1 MFAFFRDSATIFR
14 VIVEFFKDEAPFFER
29 WLFNLLEHRH
39 RTCHMLRV
47 YSLIFFLIC
56 HTQLTFG
63 FSSRQDSVLVQKAI
77 IQYEHNEISKDSLI
91 QVYVAVAGEAQASHN
106 FRESRKLLDQAES
119 LLSNDTTVAYAKIAR
134 SRAMMA
140 MEEDDRAEAIEL
152 LVNALEIFQLNQDSL
167 DYLETLRLI
176 GVNYDYLGDH
186 EAARQFYQSCI
197 ELASLLKDSA
207 AIASS
212 TYNIGGTYADDGDL
226 TKAFKLYDQ
235 AKELAVLID
244 NKDLLHRI
252 HHAMGIDYRMMG
264 ENELAEIHCRE
275 SLRIALETQDLKPIG
290 FGYQGL
296 GYMFFEFG
304 QLDSA
309 EYYMN
314 KALDIAI
321 RISNDQLKENAR
333 GVLQQIYYKQGR
345 YKEAY
350 DTFVKLDEQEDSLY
364 NVQNSKLVEGI
375 KAKYHS
381 EKQERLLAEKNL
393 QLEAAGGDLER
404 HRNLQIILILC
415 VLLLAAVLFLIY
427 RGYVLRKRANDI
439 LRSKNQEI
447 EQHLK
452 EIESVSANRSKWFV
466 NVAHELRTPL
476 TLIKGPVQK
485 ILSSKDLSTDMRADL
500 ELVNRNTLSLTNLV
514 NEILDL
520 SKMDNGDVSIKETTF
535 SLDGLVSRVVSAF
548 ESRADQLG
556 IQLKLVVNA
565 HEQITADYDKLEKI
579 VINLI
584 SNALK
589 FTPYEGLIE
598 VFVTK
603 SPKGNLKVVVKDT
616 GRGISSDDINH
627 IFDRFYQSKD
637 ISKIVGGTGVG
648 LALSKDIAEMHG
660 GELRVTSTPGMGSTF
675 TLILPEEI
683 VAVDD
688 ALLPSIE
695 ELKQEVLGNVPI
707 KSSLDVKPILLLL
720 EDNDDMTSYITSLLE
735 PYFNVKNVGNGKL
748 GLEVLSKYDV
758 KFVVSDIM
766 MPEMGGIS
774 FLKEVKKS
782 ETWKHIPFIHL
793 TALHDE
799 ALKKELFQIG
809 IDDYLLKPFDSD
821 ELIIRVRNLYNN
833 YMQRVSLSQNSE
845 QPVSY
850 DEKVISRLKKHV
862 LEYIDDTHFNVLRL
876 ADAAAMSERQLY
888 RYLKSTTGFTPLQF
902 IQEIKLNY
910 ANDLARRKAYSSLSE
925 LSSAVGFKQ
934 AAYFSNLFEKRFG
947 KKPGVILKS

>member
-14 VIVEFFKDEAPFFER
+14 VIVEFSKDEAPFFGR
-29 WLFNLLEHRH
+29 ALFILLEHRH
-39 RTCHMLRV
+39 RTSHMLRV
-47 YSLIFFLIC
+47 YSLIFFLIGYA
-56 HTQLTFG
+56 HLTFG
-63 FSSRQDSVLVQKAI
+63 FSSSQDSVILHRATS
-77 IQYEHNEISKDSLI
+77 QYGHNEISKDSLI
-91 QVYVAVAGEAQASHN
+91 RVYVELAEKAQTYHD
-106 FRESRKLLDQAES
+106 FRESRELLDQAES
-119 LLSNDTTVAYAKIAR
+119 LLSDYSTVAYAEIAR

-152 LVNALEIFQLNQDSL
+152 LVSALEIFRLNQDSL
-167 DYLETLRLI
+167 EYLTTLRQI

-186 EAARQFYQSCI
+186 EAARQFYQSCV

-207 AIASS
+207 VIASS

-226 TKAFKLYDQ
+226 NRAFKLYNQ
-235 AKELAVLID
+235 AEEIATLIGD
-244 NKDLLHRI
+244 KTLLHRI
-252 HHAMGIDYRMMG
+252 HHAMGIDYRVLG
-264 ENELAEIHCRE
+264 NNSKAEFHSRE
-275 SLRIALETQDLKPIG
+275 SLRIAIETQDLKAIG

-296 GYMFFEFG
+296 GYMFFEFS
-304 QLDSA
+304 QYDSA
-309 EYYMN
+309 ENYMN
-314 KALDIAI
+314 KTLEIAHQ
-321 RISNDQLKENAR
+321 ISNDQLKENAR
-333 GVLQQIYYKQGR
+333 DVLQQIYYNQGR

-350 DTFVKLDEQEDSLY
+350 DTFVQLDEQEDSLY
-364 NVQNSKLVEGI
+364 NIQNSRLVAGI
-375 KAKYHS
+375 KAKYQS
-381 EKQERLLAEKNL
+381 EKQERQLAEKNL

-415 VLLLAAVLFLIY
+415 VLLLAAVLLLIY
-427 RGYVLRKRANDI
+427 RGYVLRKRTNDM

-485 ILSSKDLSTDMRADL
+485 ILSSNDLTTDMRADL

-520 SKMDNGDVSIKETTF
+520 SKMENGEVSIKESTF

-548 ESRADQLG
+548 ESRAGQLG
-556 IQLKLVVNA
+556 IQLKLVINA
-565 HEQITADYDKLEKI
+565 HDQVTADYDKLEKI

-589 FTPYEGLIE
+589 FTPYDGLIE

-603 SPKGNLKVVVKDT
+603 SVKGNLKVVVKDT

-637 ISKIVGGTGVG
+637 VNKIVGGTGVG

-683 VAVDD
+683 IAVDD

-695 ELKQEVLGNVPI
+695 ELKQEVLGNSPI
-707 KSSLDVKPILLLL
+707 NSSLDVKPILLLL
-720 EDNDDMTSYITSLLE
+720 EDNDDMTSYISSLLE

-748 GLEVLSKYDV
+748 GLEMLGQFDV
-758 KFVVSDIM
+758 KFVISDIM
-766 MPEMGGIS
+766 MPEMDGIS
-774 FLKEVKKS
+774 FLKEVKKNDA
-782 ETWKHIPFIHL
+782 WKHIPFIHL

-821 ELIIRVRNLYNN
+821 ELIIRVRNLYSN
-833 YMQRVSLSQNSE
+833 YMQRVSLAQKSE
-845 QPVSY
+845 LPVSY
-850 DEKVISRLKKHV
+850 DEKVIARLKQQV
-862 LEYIDDTHFNVLRL
+862 LENIGDSNFNVLRL

-910 ANDLARRKAYSSLSE
+910 ANDLARRKAYSSISE